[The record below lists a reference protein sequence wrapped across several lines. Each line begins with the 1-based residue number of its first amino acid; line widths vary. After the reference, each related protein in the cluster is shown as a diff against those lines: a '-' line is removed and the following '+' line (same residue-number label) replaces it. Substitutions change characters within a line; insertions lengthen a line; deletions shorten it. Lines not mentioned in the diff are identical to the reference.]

1 MGPLNLTCLHCL
13 QRFCFEHLF
22 NLLYRK
28 GYLLYDNKSDN
39 KHIILFSTTPL
50 IGSCVI
56 SACVAAAQC
65 RPVLHYFVVIL
76 LWFSWIMDCMLLTF
90 DNRVPLMGGQW

>member
-39 KHIILFSTTPL
+39 KHIILFPTTPL

-56 SACVAAAQC
+56 SACVAAVQC
-65 RPVLHYFVVIL
+65 RPVLHYCVVIL